1 MAKALKVDLVIID
14 PQNDFMDILAKPG
27 DPVGMVAPDGT
38 EFRSALPVPGAVED
52 VKRVAGLIDRI
63 GPKLADIHVTMD
75 SHRLLDVAHPA
86 WWVDADGNNPPPF
99 TIITA
104 DDIKNGIWRPRN
116 PDFLKRMVEYAE
128 GLEAGGKDPLCIWNP
143 HCLIGTW
150 GHNVQ
155 ADLNNALQKWSG
167 REFATVDY
175 VTKGSNP
182 FTEHYGALMAEVPDP
197 ADSGTALNTEFLQM
211 LAETDMVA
219 IAGEALSHCVM
230 ATVNQVVD
238 NIDEDQLRK
247 FYILTD
253 CCSPV
258 PAVPD
263 GPDFP
268 QIAQDWLGEME
279 KRGMNLIKADDFL
292 A

>member
-52 VKRVAGLIDRI
+52 MKRVAGLIDRI

-128 GLEAGGKDPLCIWNP
+128 GLEAGGKYPLCIWPP

-197 ADSGTALNTEFLQM
+197 ADPGTALNTEFLQM

-230 ATVNQVVD
+230 ATVNQIAD
-238 NIDEDQLRK
+238 NIGEDQLRK

-258 PAVPD
+258 PAVPG